1 MFDGKIAE
9 PKQSMREQFACAAV
23 RACNHL
29 NVYTISALAVA
40 VPIGAMIVDSNPIM
54 GGVLGAVMVGAAHLI
69 DNKITGTPQTI
80 ELEGAANTFRPHPTT
95 WLARQAYKL
104 FK

>member
-1 MFDGKIAE
+1 MFDGKTAE
-9 PKQSMREQFACAAV
+9 PKQSIREQFACAAV

-40 VPIGAMIVDSNPIM
+40 VPVGAIIVDTNP
-54 GGVLGAVMVGAAHLI
+54 VLGGMMGLAMVATAHI
-69 DNKITGTPQTI
+69 MDNKLTKAPVAI
-80 ELEGAANTFRPHPTT
+80 EKRLPNGSYRPVPAT